1 MGFNTK
7 ANSKIIKSKLKNQ
20 SITFIVFLSYL
31 TFSCGQKNEKVENKI
46 SVEHTNTENSISTEI
61 KSTTKENEM
70 NNTIIK
76 IVKAYQK
83 KDENTLNSLIYKD
96 YGLTFLFARGV
107 ADNISTAKQISFKEP
122 VPEYLPYDTNFK
134 TQYLINE
141 TSSPVF
147 SCETESWNK
156 PSGIYVDMMSNDKF
170 LSTIATNE
178 NKLTE
183 ETIWNEKEI
192 KLFEEIERKS
202 HKVTLI
208 GKNQET
214 FIFYIAKINNKWYL
228 TAIDRFEVCSA

>member
-1 MGFNTK
+1 M
-7 ANSKIIKSKLKNQ
+7 KNK

-31 TFSCGQKNEKVENKI
+31 TFSCSQKNEKVENKI
-46 SVEHTNTENSISTEI
+46 SVENTNTENSISTEI
-61 KSTTKENEM
+61 KSTTKENEI
-70 NNTIIK
+70 NDTIIK

-107 ADNISTAKQISFKEP
+107 SDNISTAKRISFNEP
-122 VPEYLPYDTNFK
+122 VPEYLPYETNFE

-141 TSSPVF
+141 TDSPVF

-156 PSGIYVDMMSNDKF
+156 PSGIYVDMTSNDKF
-170 LSTIATNE
+170 LSTIAISE

>member
-1 MGFNTK
+1 MK
-7 ANSKIIKSKLKNQ
+7 HQ

-46 SVEHTNTENSISTEI
+46 SVENTNTEDSISKEV
-61 KSTTKENEM
+61 KSTTEKDEM
-70 NNTIIK
+70 KDMVIK
-76 IVKAYQK
+76 IVKAYQR
-83 KDENTLNSLIYKD
+83 KDENTLNSLVYKN

-107 ADNISTAKQISFKEP
+107 ADNISTTKKISFNEP
-122 VPEYLPYDTNFK
+122 VPEYLPYDTNFE

-141 TSSPVF
+141 TGSPVF

-156 PSGIYVDMMSNDKF
+156 PSGIYVDMTTNDKF
-170 LSTIATNE
+170 LSTIAINE

-183 ETIWNEKEI
+183 ETIWNKKDI
-192 KLFEEIERKS
+192 QLFEEIERKS

-208 GKNQET
+208 GKNQEA